1 MVAPNPISSTN
12 IRFPQSPFLDPTT
25 GRPAREWIIWLQS
38 PDILSATIAYI
49 VITGGVI
56 SGVTINNVTINNS
69 IINDTTIGLTTPAAG
84 KFTDL
89 TALNGIGGGTF

>member
-1 MVAPNPISSTN
+1 MVAPNPQSFTN
-12 IRFPQSPFLDPTT
+12 IKFPQSPFLDPAT

-49 VITGGVI
+49 IITGGSI
-56 SGVTINNVTINNS
+56 SNVTIDNA
-69 IINDTTIGLTTPAAG
+69 IINDSTIGLTTPAAG

>member
-12 IRFPQSPFLDPTT
+12 IRFPQSPFLDQST

-49 VITGGVI
+49 VITGGSI
-56 SGVTINNVTINNS
+56 SGVTIDDAV
-69 IINDTTIGLTTPAAG
+69 INDSTIGLTTPAAG
-84 KFTDL
+84 KFTNL

>member
-1 MVAPNPISSTN
+1 MVAPNPASSTN
-12 IRFPQSPFLDPTT
+12 IRFPQSPFLDPST

-49 VITGGVI
+49 VITGGLI
-56 SGVTINNVTINNS
+56 SGVTINDS
-69 IINDTTIGLTTPAAG
+69 TIGLTTPAAG

>member
-1 MVAPNPISSTN
+1 MVAPNPASSTN
-12 IRFPQSPFLDPTT
+12 IRFPQSAFLDPTT
-25 GRPAREWIIWLQS
+25 GRPSREWIIWLQS

-56 SGVTINNVTINNS
+56 SGVTIDDCTINDS
-69 IINDTTIGLTTPAAG
+69 TIGLTTPAAG
-84 KFTDL
+84 KFTSL

>member
-1 MVAPNPISSTN
+1 MVAPNPASSTN
-12 IRFPQSPFLDPTT
+12 IRFPQSQFLDPTT

-49 VITGGVI
+49 VITGGSI
-56 SGVTINNVTINNS
+56 ANVTIDNCT
-69 IINDTTIGLTTPAAG
+69 INDSTIGLTTPAAG
-84 KFTDL
+84 KFTNL

>member
-1 MVAPNPISSTN
+1 MVAPNPISFTN
-12 IRFPQSPFLDPTT
+12 LRFPQSPFLDSQT

-49 VITGGVI
+49 VITGGTI
-56 SGVTINNVTINNS
+56 SGVTIDNS
-69 IINDTTIGLTTPAAG
+69 VINDSTIGLTTPAAG
-84 KFTDL
+84 KFTNL

>member
-1 MVAPNPISSTN
+1 MVAPNPASSTN
-12 IRFPQSPFLDPTT
+12 IRFPQSQFLDPTT

-56 SGVTINNVTINNS
+56 SGVTIDNAV
-69 IINDTTIGLTTPAAG
+69 INDSTIGLTTPAAG
-84 KFTDL
+84 KFTSL

>member
-1 MVAPNPISSTN
+1 MVAPNPASSTN
-12 IRFPQSPFLDPTT
+12 IRFPQSQFLDPTT

-38 PDILSATIAYI
+38 PDLLSPTIAYI
-49 VITGGVI
+49 IITGGAI
-56 SGVTINNVTINNS
+56 SNVTIDNA
-69 IINDTTIGLTTPAAG
+69 IINDSTIGLTTPAAG

>member
-1 MVAPNPISSTN
+1 MVAPNPASSTN
-12 IRFPQSPFLDPTT
+12 IRFPQSQFLDPTT

-56 SGVTINNVTINNS
+56 SGVTINDAV
-69 IINDTTIGLTTPAAG
+69 INDSTIGLTTPAAG

>member
-1 MVAPNPISSTN
+1 MVAPNPASFTN

-49 VITGGVI
+49 VITGGTI
-56 SGVTINNVTINNS
+56 SNVTIDNS
-69 IINDTTIGLTTPAAG
+69 VINDSTIGLTTPAAG
-84 KFTDL
+84 KFTNL

>member
-1 MVAPNPISSTN
+1 MVAPNPTSFTN
-12 IRFPQSPFLDPTT
+12 IKFPQSPFLDPAT

-49 VITGGVI
+49 IITGGSI
-56 SGVTINNVTINNS
+56 SNVTIDNA
-69 IINDTTIGLTTPAAG
+69 IINDSTIGLTTPAAG
-84 KFTDL
+84 KFTNL

>member
-1 MVAPNPISSTN
+1 MVAPNPFSSTN
-12 IRFPQSPFLDPTT
+12 IRFPQSPFLDPST

-49 VITGGVI
+49 VITGGAI
-56 SGVTINNVTINNS
+56 SNVTIDNATINNS
-69 IINDTTIGLTTPAAG
+69 TIGLTTPAAG
-84 KFTDL
+84 KFTNL